1 LEIAALAHPS
11 NPSGYTFDKD
21 CLAAPART
29 GFTIEF
35 DNQDAESHN
44 LDILD
49 QPGGTSLF
57 AGKIIKGLKTV
68 TYTVKP
74 LPAGSYYFRCD
85 VHPLRMNGTLLV
97 GG

>member
-1 LEIAALAHPS
+1 MAHPS
-11 NPSGYTFDKD
+11 NPSGYAFDKD
-21 CLAAPART
+21 CVAAPAGAR
-29 GFTIEF
+29 FTIKF

-57 AGKIIKGLKTV
+57 AGKIIKGPKTV

-74 LPAGSYYFRCD
+74 LAAGTYYFRCD
-85 VHPLRMNGTLLV
+85 LHPLRMNGEFLV